1 MGHMSNEY
9 ATLAAEISKW
19 PSKTEL
25 VNIFQSDGYTVIEG
39 KYSVRLAD
47 FDHFGFRELGGDL
60 GPGCITTDHKSTEE
74 LAGFSSHVSRTLAN
88 SGIRHRF
95 EVYSG
100 KEELA
105 AYMHYDWPKD
115 R

>member
-1 MGHMSNEY
+1 MSNEH
-9 ATLAAEISKW
+9 AILAAEISKW

-25 VNIFQSDGYTVIEG
+25 VNIFRSDGYAVIEG
-39 KYSVRLAD
+39 KYSVRLAE
-47 FDHFGFRELGGDL
+47 FDHFAFRELGGDL
-60 GPGCITTDHKSTEE
+60 GHGSITADHNSTEE
-74 LAGFSSHVSRTLAN
+74 LVDFSSRVSGTLAN

-115 R
+115 W

>member
-1 MGHMSNEY
+1 MSNEH

-25 VNIFQSDGYTVIEG
+25 LNIFKTNGYAVIEG
-39 KYSVRLAD
+39 TYSVRLAD
-47 FDHFGFRELGGDL
+47 FDHFIFRDLGGDL
-60 GPGCITTDHKSTEE
+60 GQGTITADHKSTEE
-74 LAGFSSHVSRTLAN
+74 LADFSGRVSRTLAN

-95 EVYSG
+95 EVYSD

-105 AYMHYDWPKD
+105 AYLHYEWPKD
-115 R
+115 W